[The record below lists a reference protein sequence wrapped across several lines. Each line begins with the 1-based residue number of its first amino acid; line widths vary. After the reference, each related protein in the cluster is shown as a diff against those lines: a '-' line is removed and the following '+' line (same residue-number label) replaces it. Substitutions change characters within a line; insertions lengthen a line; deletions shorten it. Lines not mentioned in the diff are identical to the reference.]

1 MKIIIRFLYLFCL
14 QSLLSC
20 SVRNEQKTLAIT
32 DSLLTTRPD
41 SALKLLDEMENVGQ
55 MSEAGVMHYA
65 WNHAMAHYLMG
76 ISLVEDSLVSHV
88 VDYYRQQGDVAK
100 LLDGYLLKA
109 SYLQWTRQDRA
120 ALKELEEG
128 IKIAHEQSNAG
139 KWAQLVEQKVL
150 LLNHSGNYAKAAK
163 TAQMVLNG
171 HYSLDRNMRGRLLY
185 ALGISL
191 SHVGDMASDSCFKES
206 ISLSMESGE
215 EEKAAE
221 CILSYADVLAARGDY
236 VQSNRYLF
244 HCQRFVPKYADS
256 SAIYVSLANNYINL
270 HQLDSAQ
277 IYLGRA
283 ETNNRGVRWTK
294 QGNLSHKASIEQLRN
309 ILNFGSGKPVSS
321 HAFQHYCD
329 SVTTVM
335 IENENLSLRRL
346 EARNRLQAANYE
358 LHRSRLLML
367 LGVVLLFLVL
377 LGGIGLAYW
386 LYRRKYQRLAE
397 AEERIGILTD
407 MLDKAQQLPSTERG
421 DENDEVL
428 FRKVLLQQLGIIRLV
443 ASTPTQQNQALL
455 KRISAIS
462 GGEIPTHDLLVWPD
476 LYPVIDRLYN
486 LFYTRLMHHY
496 GNLLTE
502 KETQICCLLC
512 AGFSTKEISVVT
524 QQTSAT
530 IYVRKT
536 SIRKKIGVP
545 EGEDIIAFI
554 NVV

>member
-1 MKIIIRFLYLFCL
+1 MKIIIRLLYLFCL

-185 ALGISL
+185 ALAISL

-206 ISLSMESGE
+206 ISLSMEGGE

-221 CILSYADVLAARGDY
+221 RILSYADVLAARGDY

-486 LFYTRLMHHY
+486 QFYTRLMHHY

>member
-1 MKIIIRFLYLFCL
+1 MKIIIRLLYLFCL

-128 IKIAHEQSNAG
+128 IKIAHEQSNVG

-206 ISLSMESGE
+206 ISLSMEGGE

-221 CILSYADVLAARGDY
+221 RILSYADVLAARGDY

-486 LFYTRLMHHY
+486 QFYTRLMHHY

>member
-14 QSLLSC
+14 LFLLSC

-41 SALKLLDEMENVGQ
+41 SALKLLDEMGNVGQ

-65 WNHAMAHYLMG
+65 WNHAMVHYLLG

-88 VDYYRQQGDVAK
+88 VGYYRQQGDVAK

-185 ALGISL
+185 ALAISL

-283 ETNNRGVRWTK
+283 ETNNRGIRWTK

-397 AEERIGILTD
+397 AEERIGILPD
-407 MLDKAQQLPSTERG
+407 MLDKAHQLPSTERG

>member
-41 SALKLLDEMENVGQ
+41 SALKLLDEMGNVGQ

-206 ISLSMESGE
+206 ISLSMEGGE

-221 CILSYADVLAARGDY
+221 RILSYADVLAARGDY

>member
-185 ALGISL
+185 ALAISL

-206 ISLSMESGE
+206 ISLSMEGGE

-221 CILSYADVLAARGDY
+221 RILSYADVLAARGDY

-386 LYRRKYQRLAE
+386 LYRRKYQRVAE

-443 ASTPTQQNQALL
+443 ASTPTQQHQALL

-486 LFYTRLMHHY
+486 QFYTRLMHHY

-530 IYVRKT
+530 MYVRKT

>member
-206 ISLSMESGE
+206 ISLSMEGGE

-221 CILSYADVLAARGDY
+221 RILSYADVLAARGDY

-486 LFYTRLMHHY
+486 QFYTRLMHHY

-502 KETQICCLLC
+502 KGTQICCLLC

>member
-1 MKIIIRFLYLFCL
+1 MKIIIRLLYLFCL

-41 SALKLLDEMENVGQ
+41 SALKLLDEMGNVGQ

-65 WNHAMAHYLMG
+65 WNHAMVHYLLG

-88 VDYYRQQGDVAK
+88 VGYYRQQGDVAK

-206 ISLSMESGE
+206 ISLSMEGGE

-221 CILSYADVLAARGDY
+221 RILSYADVLAARGDY

-283 ETNNRGVRWTK
+283 ETNNRGIRWTK

>member
-1 MKIIIRFLYLFCL
+1 MKIIIRLLYLFCL

-206 ISLSMESGE
+206 ISLSMEGGE

-221 CILSYADVLAARGDY
+221 RILSYADVLAARGDY

-283 ETNNRGVRWTK
+283 ETNNRGIRWTK

>member
-1 MKIIIRFLYLFCL
+1 MKIIIRLLYLFCL

-109 SYLQWTRQDRA
+109 SYLQWAKQDRA

-206 ISLSMESGE
+206 ISLSMEGGE

-221 CILSYADVLAARGDY
+221 RILSYADVLAARGDY

-502 KETQICCLLC
+502 NMLSALRRLLDQ
-512 AGFSTKEISVVT
+512 G
-524 QQTSAT
+524 
-530 IYVRKT
+530 
-536 SIRKKIGVP
+536 
-545 EGEDIIAFI
+545 D
-554 NVV
+554 

>member
-1 MKIIIRFLYLFCL
+1 MKIIIRLLYLFCL

-206 ISLSMESGE
+206 ISLSMEGGE

-221 CILSYADVLAARGDY
+221 RILSYADVLAARGDY

-377 LGGIGLAYW
+377 LGGLGLAYW

-486 LFYTRLMHHY
+486 QFYTRLMHHY

>member
-1 MKIIIRFLYLFCL
+1 MKIIIRLLYLFCL

-88 VDYYRQQGDVAK
+88 VDYYRQQGNVAK

-171 HYSLDRNMRGRLLY
+171 HYSLDRDMRGRLLY

-206 ISLSMESGE
+206 ISLSMEGGE

-221 CILSYADVLAARGDY
+221 RILSYADVLAARGDY

-486 LFYTRLMHHY
+486 QFYTRLMHHY

>member
-1 MKIIIRFLYLFCL
+1 MKIIIRLLYLFCL

-206 ISLSMESGE
+206 ISLSMEGGE

-221 CILSYADVLAARGDY
+221 RILSYADVLAARGDY
-236 VQSNRYLF
+236 VQSNRYLS

-486 LFYTRLMHHY
+486 QFYTRLMHHY

>member
-1 MKIIIRFLYLFCL
+1 MKIIIRLLYLFCL

-206 ISLSMESGE
+206 ISLSMEGGE

-221 CILSYADVLAARGDY
+221 RILSYADVLAARGDY

-486 LFYTRLMHHY
+486 QFYTRLMHHY

-512 AGFSTKEISVVT
+512 AGFSTKEISAVT